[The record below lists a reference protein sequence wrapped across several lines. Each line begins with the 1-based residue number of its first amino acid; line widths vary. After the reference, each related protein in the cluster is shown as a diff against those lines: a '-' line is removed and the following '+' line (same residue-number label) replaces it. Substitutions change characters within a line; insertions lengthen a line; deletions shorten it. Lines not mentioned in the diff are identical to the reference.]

1 MNKIN
6 RSGRAGWLL
15 ASALLGALT
24 GCTTYVV
31 ETPPSQPVP
40 VPPPVVVQAPVVVA
54 PVAVA
59 APPVEVI
66 VVQTE
71 NDFDEPLR
79 PYGRWVDV
87 SPYGRCWVP
96 GGVGADWRPYCNGHW
111 ERTDAGWYWASDEP
125 WGWATYHYGRWD
137 WNAEFGWIWVPQ
149 TQWAPAWV
157 SFHEG
162 GGYVGWAPLHPS
174 ARIEGGGF
182 ANVNNA
188 APAPREVVFVEER
201 KFLEPVRPTT
211 VIINNTTIV
220 NKTVNI
226 TNIKIVNNTVI
237 NEGPRTAVIEQASGR
252 KVQAVPARELR
263 VKQEAHVAALQR
275 PARSENEKKVPA
287 VNSAVAAAR
296 ETRTQ
301 QESARPANESR
312 TNEAAQKNAAQ
323 AEAERRDNEM
333 KANAEAAQ
341 ARAEAEKKAAQAEA
355 ARTANEMK
363 AQAQGEALKNAQEQQ
378 RKAALAEAE
387 RRNTEIK
394 EKAQADA
401 QTKAEAEKKAAQAE
415 ATRVANNSRANAREE
430 MQKPGAPRAETTSVL
445 AHVQSALAAAPEHK
459 GVKAAMANGAVRLT
473 GFVSTAEEKTRAGE
487 AARKVEGVREVQN
500 EIVVKP

>member
-6 RSGRAGWLL
+6 RSGKVGWLL

-31 ETPPSQPVP
+31 ETPPLQPAP
-40 VPPPVVVQAPVVVA
+40 VPPPAVEQTPVVAAPPVVEA

-59 APPVEVI
+59 APPVEAVVI
-66 VVQTE
+66 RTE

-79 PYGRWVDV
+79 PYGQWVDV
-87 SPYGRCWVP
+87 GPYGRCWVP
-96 GGVGADWRPYCNGHW
+96 RGVGADWRPYCNGHW
-111 ERTDAGWYWASDEP
+111 ERTDAGWYWSSDEP

-182 ANVNNA
+182 ANVNDA
-188 APAPREVVFVEER
+188 AIAPREVVFVEER

-211 VIINNTTIV
+211 VIVNNTTIV

-237 NEGPRTAVIEQASGR
+237 NEGPRTTVIEEASGR

-275 PARSENEKKVPA
+275 PVRLENEKKVPA
-287 VNSAVAAAR
+287 VNSAEAAAH

-301 QESARPANESR
+301 QEASR
-312 TNEAAQKNAAQ
+312 RMN
-323 AEAERRDNEM
+323 
-333 KANAEAAQ
+333 
-341 ARAEAEKKAAQAEA
+341 
-355 ARTANEMK
+355 
-363 AQAQGEALKNAQEQQ
+363 
-378 RKAALAEAE
+378 
-387 RRNTEIK
+387 
-394 EKAQADA
+394 
-401 QTKAEAEKKAAQAE
+401 
-415 ATRVANNSRANAREE
+415 
-430 MQKPGAPRAETTSVL
+430 
-445 AHVQSALAAAPEHK
+445 
-459 GVKAAMANGAVRLT
+459 
-473 GFVSTAEEKTRAGE
+473 
-487 AARKVEGVREVQN
+487 
-500 EIVVKP
+500 